1 MKGLIEEQHQA
12 WPLIFLRPDGARFE
26 VSLTAWQTMQGCIQH
41 ANHAAEAGGVLLG
54 RHLRDGSA
62 IIVDAVTVPMAGDR
76 RARTR
81 FHRAQRRHQAAIDAA
96 WAASDGTCTYLG
108 EWHTHPEPIP
118 TPSPVDWAD
127 WRRRLRQDRYTEPLF
142 FVIVGTVEMRV
153 WEAWQQGLIVPLREL
168 PRSHDTRN
176 DNSLGNHSSEASIFN

>member
-1 MKGLIEEQHQA
+1 MDKQHRP

-26 VSLTAWQTMQGCIQH
+26 VSIAAWQTMQGFIQQ
-41 ANHAAEAGGVLLG
+41 ASDATEAGGVLLG

-62 IIVDAVTVPMAGDR
+62 IIVDAVTVPVDGDR

-96 WAASDGTCTYLG
+96 WAASARTCTYLG

-118 TPSPVDWAD
+118 TPSSVDWAD
-127 WRRRLRQDRYTEPLF
+127 WRRRLLHDRYTEPLF
-142 FVIVGTVEMRV
+142 FIIVGTTATRA
-153 WEAWQQGLIVPLREL
+153 WEGRRLDVIV
-168 PRSHDTRN
+168 
-176 DNSLGNHSSEASIFN
+176 SLAVTTPIS

>member
-1 MKGLIEEQHQA
+1 MEDQHEP

-26 VSLTAWQTMQGCIQH
+26 ISIAAWQTMQGFIQH
-41 ANHAAEAGGVLLG
+41 ANNAAEAGGVLLG
-54 RHLRDGSA
+54 RHLRDDNA

-81 FHRAQRRHQAAIDAA
+81 FRRAQRRHQAAIDAA
-96 WAASDGTCTYLG
+96 WAASEGTCTYLG

-127 WRRRLRQDRYTEPLF
+127 WRRRLLHDRYTEPLF
-142 FVIVGTVEMRV
+142 FVIVGTTAARA
-153 WEAWQQGLIVPLREL
+153 WEGRRPDAIVTLRL
-168 PRSHDTRN
+168 LDPRN
-176 DNSLGNHSSEASIFN
+176 DMPTPI

>member
-1 MKGLIEEQHQA
+1 MDIQNQA

-26 VSLTAWQTMQGCIQH
+26 VSIAAWQTMQGCIQH
-41 ANHAAEAGGVLLG
+41 ASSAAEAGGVLLG
-54 RHLRDGSA
+54 RHLRNGSA
-62 IIVDAVTVPMAGDR
+62 IIVDSVTVPMAGDR

-96 WAASDGTCTYLG
+96 WATSEGTCTYLG

-127 WRRRLRQDRYTEPLF
+127 WRRRLLHDHYTEPLF
-142 FVIVGTVEMRV
+142 FIIVGTTATRA
-153 WEAWQQGLIVPLREL
+153 WEGRRPDVIVQLTGLIPCV
-168 PRSHDTRN
+168 
-176 DNSLGNHSSEASIFN
+176 